1 MCFGVKQLWKEEEHE
16 FVHYWMMAIEVK
28 EEDIYIQLVWDSCIP
43 PFYGRVENQGN
54 NFVSGELKGYMK
66 RFVSKWKADRRRRS
80 FVTDDYTS
88 KWKKKRNEYID
99 SSNQFLCFTVDI
111 GDREWRLMIDQF
123 VVFECFEDWFHFGK
137 VSSLLFRRDDDLC
150 RVRLRCDGWGV
161 SMRLDI
167 IHYWSLNRRRVRTML
182 W

>member
-88 KWKKKRNEYID
+88 KWKKKRKID
-99 SSNQFLCFTVDI
+99 DRSVRSILMFWGLISLWEGLESSSQERRRSLSCSIEVWWV
-111 GDREWRLMIDQF
+111 GCQHEAGY
-123 VVFECFEDWFHFGK
+123 H
-137 VSSLLFRRDDDLC
+137 SLLEFE
-150 RVRLRCDGWGV
+150 
-161 SMRLDI
+161 
-167 IHYWSLNRRRVRTML
+167 
-182 W
+182 